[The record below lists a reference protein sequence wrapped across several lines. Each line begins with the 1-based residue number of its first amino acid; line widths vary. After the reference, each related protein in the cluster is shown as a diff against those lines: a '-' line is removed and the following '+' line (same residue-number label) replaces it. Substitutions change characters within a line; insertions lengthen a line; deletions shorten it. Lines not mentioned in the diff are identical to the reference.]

1 VPDPVVTILDIKCPA
16 SGESE
21 RMDWENLNRLRPR
34 DEVKFVIK
42 DRADYEYA
50 RDAIARHDLAGRAA
64 AIHLSPVHGV
74 LNPKTLSEWV
84 LADSLPVRVQLQL
97 HKYIWPADM
106 RGV

>member
-1 VPDPVVTILDIKCPA
+1 
-16 SGESE
+16 
-21 RMDWENLNRLRPR
+21 M
-34 DEVKFVIK
+34 KFVVQ

-50 RDAIARHDLAGRAA
+50 REAIARHDLARRAA

-74 LNPKTLSEWV
+74 MNPRTLSEWV

-97 HKYIWPADM
+97 HKYIWDPTT